1 MQMGY
6 NGSMKNLSQ
15 LSTQDEHKKLLEITK
30 LLEVSNVVIFNC
42 VVDFEC
48 RVSYI
53 TENISQFG
61 YSSEDFLSR
70 KINYKSIIHDAD
82 IKLFVQNLEKNL
94 EGDTQKFSSLHRII
108 TADGKVRWI
117 DVKFLIERNEN
128 KKATG
133 LYGTISDIT
142 EIIER
147 ENKVK
152 LLAQALEQSDSMVFI
167 TDNNG
172 IINYVNDSLLYHTG
186 YTKEELIGSKTN
198 IFKSGKHDEAFYQN
212 LWKTILSGENY
223 NNVIIN
229 KKKSGEIYY
238 ADTSITPIDD
248 EYTKTKNFV
257 ASAKD
262 VTIQMKLEQKLENLA
277 TTDSL
282 TQVYNRYKINGEI
295 DLHIARAKRNNT
307 PFSLLMFDIDHFKL
321 INDKYG
327 HYVGDVVLKDL
338 TKIVENNI
346 RQVDSF
352 GRWGGEEFMLVL
364 ENTNKEEAI
373 KVAEKIRTVVE
384 KTPMSGHYNITVSVG
399 VSQYRISEQKS
410 TLLERVD
417 QALYEAKE
425 GGRNR
430 VVYR

>member
-1 MQMGY
+1 
-6 NGSMKNLSQ
+6 MKNLLQQSNH
-15 LSTQDEHKKLLEITK
+15 DEHKRVLEFTK
-30 LLEVSNVVIFNC
+30 LLEVSNVVVFSC
-42 VVDFEC
+42 VIDNEC
-48 RVSYI
+48 RLDYI

-61 YSSEDFLSR
+61 YPSQDFLEH
-70 KINYKSIIHDAD
+70 KIHYKSMIHDAD
-82 IKLFVQNLEKNL
+82 VDEFLETL
-94 EGDTQKFSSLHRII
+94 EENIQSQSDRFSSLHRII

-117 DVKFLIERNEN
+117 DVKFLIERNE
-128 KKATG
+128 KQEAKS
-133 LYGTISDIT
+133 LYGTIHDIS
-142 EIIER
+142 EIVEK

-172 IINYVNDSLLYHTG
+172 IISYVNDSLVRHTG
-186 YTKEELIGSKTN
+186 YTREELLGVKTS
-198 IFKSGKHDEAFYQN
+198 IFKSGKHDKEFYQH
-212 LWKTILSGENY
+212 LWKTILAGENY
-223 NNVIIN
+223 NNIITN
-229 KKKSGEIYY
+229 KKKDGEIYY
-238 ADTSITPIDD
+238 VDTSITPIDD
-248 EYTKTKNFV
+248 TYTKTKNFV
-257 ASAKD
+257 VSAKD

-282 TQVYNRYKINGEI
+282 TRVYNRYKINAEI
-295 DLHIARAKRNNT
+295 DLHIARAKRSNT
-307 PFSLLMFDIDHFKL
+307 PFALLMFDIDHFKV

-364 ENTNKEEAI
+364 DNANKEEAMQ
-373 KVAEKIRTVVE
+373 VAEKIRRVVA
-384 KTPMSGHYNITVSVG
+384 KTPMSGHYNITISIG

-425 GGRNR
+425 GGRDK

>member
-1 MQMGY
+1 MVY
-6 NGSMKNLSQ
+6 NGFMKNISQ
-15 LSTQDEHKKLLEITK
+15 QSSQDEHRRLLEFTK
-30 LLEVSNVVIFNC
+30 LLEVSSVVIFSC
-42 VVDFEC
+42 IVDDEC
-48 RVSYI
+48 RVAYI

-70 KINYKSIIHDAD
+70 KIHYKSIIHDAD
-82 IKLFVQNLEKNL
+82 IETFVQKLEENLES
-94 EGDTQKFSSLHRII
+94 DAQRFSSLHRII
-108 TADGKVRWI
+108 TAEGKVRWI

-133 LYGTISDIT
+133 LHGTISDIT

-152 LLAQALEQSDSMVFI
+152 LLAQALEQSDNMVFI
-167 TDNNG
+167 TDSNG
-172 IINYVNDSLLYHTG
+172 IIKYVNDSLVYHTG
-186 YTKEELIGSKTN
+186 YTKDELLESKTN
-198 IFKSGKHDEAFYQN
+198 IFKSGEHDKDFYQN
-212 LWKTILSGENY
+212 LWKTILAGKNY

-229 KKKSGEIYY
+229 KKKNGEIYY

-262 VTIQMKLEQKLENLA
+262 VTIQMRLEQKLENLA

-295 DLHIARAKRNNT
+295 DLHIARAKRSNA
-307 PFSLLMFDIDHFKL
+307 PFSLLMFDIDHFKN

-338 TKIVENNI
+338 TKIIENNI

-364 ENTNKEEAI
+364 DNTNKAEAL

-384 KTPMSGHYNITVSVG
+384 KTPMSGHYNITISIG